1 VRKGQGGG
9 RPNERWRRTLKHVQ
23 QLAYPGLPNVKNFL
37 CQHLHPTRR
46 FPPVPPVPHPGTS
59 ASHCPARHRLSE
71 RAPVPSKGPWIR
83 PDGAAARRGRSLNRS
98 TGAAAHE
105 VKPRLREAAHETII
119 TPGAN
124 WFAW

>member
-37 CQHLHPTRR
+37 RQHLHPTRR

-71 RAPVPSKGPWIR
+71 RAPVPCEGPGSGLMAQR
-83 PDGAAARRGRSLNRS
+83 PGEIAPS
-98 TGAAAHE
+98 TGA
-105 VKPRLREAAHETII
+105 RERPLTRSN
-119 TPGAN
+119 PG
-124 WFAW
+124 FERPLTKLLT